1 MRPGLPSFRIPP
13 EASRSSLAVALAA
26 STSLLLAACA
36 KETDSPK
43 EAEVAPRIVAVVPL
57 TPTPEEA
64 GSPWQGVEEVV
75 VTGSGAASV
84 LSSSLSFVAFDA
96 AELDGLDVS
105 DLAGYSR
112 PPGRS
117 AFMARAPALVDSNT
131 ERYDAIEETG
141 FQRTV
146 DTPLSTFSTDVDT
159 ASYSNVR
166 RFLESG
172 MRPPTGAVRV
182 EEMINYFRYEAP
194 EPESDAPFATELEI
208 FEAPWAPSHRLVR
221 IALTGRTIPQ
231 HDVPPRNLVF
241 LVDVSG
247 SMQGADRL
255 GLVKRGLASLVET
268 LRPIDRVALVVYAGS
283 SGVVLPPTP
292 GSDRGAILDALGRL
306 EAGGST
312 QGAAGIELAYRL
324 AREHFDP
331 RAINRVLLA
340 TDGDFNVGVTSQ
352 SELVRQIEKERESGI
367 FLTVLGVGRG
377 NLNDAGME
385 AIADKGNGQYAY
397 LDSPAEARRVLVE
410 QAGSTLVTIAKDV
423 KIQVEFNP
431 ARVGAYRLIG
441 YENRRLADRDFNDDT
456 KDAGEIGAGHRVTA
470 LYEVV
475 PAGLETGDEVDPLRY
490 QQRGR
495 LTSAADSAE
504 WLTLKVRYKAPDE
517 DESRLIVDR
526 LLGTETELAQ
536 TSDDTRFAT
545 AVALF
550 GLLLQGSELVGEGSF
565 EMVEG
570 LASGAL
576 GREARDGGS
585 VQGERGE
592 RTEFL
597 ELVALAR
604 KTTS

>member
-1 MRPGLPSFRIPP
+1 M
-13 EASRSSLAVALAA
+13 
-26 STSLLLAACA
+26 
-36 KETDSPK
+36 
-43 EAEVAPRIVAVVPL
+43 
-57 TPTPEEA
+57 
-64 GSPWQGVEEVV
+64 
-75 VTGSGAASV
+75 
-84 LSSSLSFVAFDA
+84 
-96 AELDGLDVS
+96 
-105 DLAGYSR
+105 
-112 PPGRS
+112 
-117 AFMARAPALVDSNT
+117 
-131 ERYDAIEETG
+131 
-141 FQRTV
+141 
-146 DTPLSTFSTDVDT
+146 
-159 ASYSNVR
+159 
-166 RFLESG
+166 
-172 MRPPTGAVRV
+172 
-182 EEMINYFRYEAP
+182 
-194 EPESDAPFATELEI
+194 
-208 FEAPWAPSHRLVR
+208 
-221 IALTGRTIPQ
+221 
-231 HDVPPRNLVF
+231 
-241 LVDVSG
+241 
-247 SMQGADRL
+247 
-255 GLVKRGLASLVET
+255 
-268 LRPIDRVALVVYAGS
+268 
-283 SGVVLPPTP
+283 
-292 GSDRGAILDALGRL
+292 
-306 EAGGST
+306 
-312 QGAAGIELAYRL
+312 
-324 AREHFDP
+324 
-331 RAINRVLLA
+331 
-340 TDGDFNVGVTSQ
+340 
-352 SELVRQIEKERESGI
+352 
-367 FLTVLGVGRG
+367 
-377 NLNDAGME
+377 
-385 AIADKGNGQYAY
+385 
-397 LDSPAEARRVLVE
+397 LVE